1 MTSSSSESSI
11 SLRPPSLAD
20 RERVREVLA
29 ATEVFRAEELE
40 VALEVFD
47 GCLAGEGYAGV
58 LACEGGVVI
67 GLAFWGEAPMTE
79 GTYDLYWLASDPASH
94 GSGAARDLL
103 QYVVSDVRTRGG
115 RLLLVETEST
125 PGYARARRFYER
137 EGLAEIARV
146 RDYYRAGA
154 DKIIGAMRLSPQD

>member
-1 MTSSSSESSI
+1 MSSSSSESSI
-11 SLRPPSLAD
+11 SLRPPSPAD
-20 RERVREVLA
+20 RERVHALLA
-29 ATEVFRAEELE
+29 ATEVFRAEELD

-47 GCLAGEGYAGV
+47 GALAGEGYFGA
-58 LACEGGVVI
+58 LACQGDDVV

-79 GTYDLYWLASDPASH
+79 GTYDLYWLASDPAAH
-94 GSGAARDLL
+94 GSGAAKVLL
-103 QYVVSDVRTRGG
+103 HHVVSDVRARGG

-154 DKIIGAMRLSPQD
+154 DKIIGAMRLNPQD